1 MFCKGEKKK
10 YAQASQFSSV
20 KFERDHALQGKNTSD
35 QCFLEASQTW
45 FCITSLN
52 QVSPPY
58 LTVKSRS
65 KKNLHNTAVTL
76 DLHFL
81 CFHFPLRVSLTQLFT
96 HRLAQHSLILC
107 PYWLAKLAVALAT
120 YLAQQ
125 ARKQVKHLMLWH
137 QNSRDSTT
145 KAGHQQSSHGCC
157 SHPSPG
163 IKEVSS
169 RNSSMANTTPGTQP
183 TTWAAPP
190 AWGCQIKPSPAP
202 NTFSS
207 PTPFTTNHFS

>member
-65 KKNLHNTAVTL
+65 KKNLHNAAVTL

-81 CFHFPLRVSLTQLFT
+81 CFHFPLRVSLTKLFT

-190 AWGCQIKPSPAP
+190 AWSCQIKPSPAP

>member
-10 YAQASQFSSV
+10 LCTSKLIFKCEIRKRPCPAGEEHSSD
-20 KFERDHALQGKNTSD
+20 R
-35 QCFLEASQTW
+35 CFLEASQTW

-81 CFHFPLRVSLTQLFT
+81 CFHFPLRVSLTKLFT

-125 ARKQVKHLMLWH
+125 ARKQVKHLML
-137 QNSRDSTT
+137 
-145 KAGHQQSSHGCC
+145 
-157 SHPSPG
+157 
-163 IKEVSS
+163 
-169 RNSSMANTTPGTQP
+169 
-183 TTWAAPP
+183 
-190 AWGCQIKPSPAP
+190 
-202 NTFSS
+202 
-207 PTPFTTNHFS
+207 